1 MEAQG
6 VGEEENEEAPA
17 EDVEPDPLLE
27 AAGTGVNELVYFV
40 AQDSLSEWKRLP
52 NLSYKELIAARSI
65 KVLFTG
71 DLKRKIYSNPFF
83 FGEEQHYL
91 RAQLSRI
98 TFCTTLA
105 PLGVSK
111 LEEAEE

>member
-6 VGEEENEEAPA
+6 VGEDENEAPANEEA
-17 EDVEPDPLLE
+17 EPDPLLE
-27 AAGTGVNELVYFV
+27 VPGTGVNEMVYFV

-52 NLSYKELIAARSI
+52 NLSYKEIIAARSI

-71 DLKRKIYSNPFF
+71 DLERKIYSNPFF
-83 FGEEQHYL
+83 FGEEKHYL

-98 TFCTTLA
+98 IYSTSLA

-111 LEEAEE
+111 LEEAED

>member
-6 VGEEENEEAPA
+6 VGEDENAEAPP
-17 EDVEPDPLLE
+17 EEGEPDPMIE

-40 AQDSLSEWKRLP
+40 TQDSLSEWKRLP
-52 NLSYKELIAARSI
+52 SLSYKELIAARSI

-83 FGEEQHYL
+83 FGEE
-91 RAQLSRI
+91 
-98 TFCTTLA
+98 
-105 PLGVSK
+105 
-111 LEEAEE
+111 